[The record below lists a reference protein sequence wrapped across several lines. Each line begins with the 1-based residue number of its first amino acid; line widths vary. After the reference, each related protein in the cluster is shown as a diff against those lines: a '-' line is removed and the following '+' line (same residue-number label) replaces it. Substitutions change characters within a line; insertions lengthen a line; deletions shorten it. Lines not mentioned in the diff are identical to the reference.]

1 MDKKSNKIKKLI
13 TILFLI
19 LVVIASL
26 AIVIFFSNRQNGIV
40 PSANNNTDNTNSNE
54 LVDNNETNNS
64 NTGNTGATNNTVNS
78 EITNE
83 ETLKKVID
91 MNSYFW
97 AKEVLTDYYSSNDYD
112 EPVTLMDTDVVNELG
127 VTDNNYRK
135 LNDFDAPIFRIDEI
149 YKQKLD
155 TNIYLYIIKNRFG
168 KNKSDVKDSI
178 LWAKQDLKN
187 KTFSIYPYEYLRI
200 KNYLDFKEG
209 DKISLESIQPIE
221 KKDENQYIFDNS
233 VDSQDCMKGLFER
246 YKFDL
251 LLDEEHLYDLLD
263 EDYKNSKYQNLNEL
277 KQYIANNKTDL
288 YLDNLSEYT
297 IVNYDNYIE
306 YKASCENKRNYV
318 FKVKNM
324 MDYKI
329 MLDSYKV
336 IQNEEMYNSFLPDAQ
351 AKYCVDRIIQAI
363 NYGDYEFVYG
373 KLNQVQKNNYYKN
386 YNDFKDYITKNFFKE
401 NNYELGDDFLIV
413 SEGAV
418 YQFDVKITDATGEDY
433 SYGKFVMTV
442 TLKDND
448 FEISITTQN

>member
-1 MDKKSNKIKKLI
+1 MDKKLDKKKKLI

-26 AIVIFFSNRQNGIV
+26 AIVIYFSNRQNIV
-40 PSANNNTDNTNSNE
+40 NPSAKNNTNNTTLNE
-54 LVDNNETNNS
+54 LTDNNETNNS
-64 NTGNTGATNNTVNS
+64 NAQNKEVTNNTVSN
-78 EITNE
+78 ETTNE
-83 ETLKKVID
+83 ETLKQVTD

-97 AKEVLTDYYSSNDYD
+97 VKEVLNNYYSSNDYD
-112 EPVTLMDTDVVNELG
+112 EPVTLMDIDVVNDLG
-127 VTDNNYRK
+127 VTNDNYRK
-135 LNDFDAPIFRIDEI
+135 FNDFDAPIFRIDEI

-155 TNIYLYIIKNRFG
+155 ADIYLYIIKNRFG
-168 KNKSDVKDSI
+168 KNKSDVKDTI

-200 KNYLDFKEG
+200 KNYLNFKEG
-209 DKISLESIQPIE
+209 DKVSFSSIKSIE

-251 LLDEEHLYDLLD
+251 LLDEEHLYNLLD
-263 EDYKNSKYQNLNEL
+263 EDYKSSKYQNIDEL
-277 KQYIANNKTDL
+277 KQYISNNKTDL

-297 IVNYDNYIE
+297 ITNYDNYIE
-306 YKASCENKRNYV
+306 YKASCGNKRNYV

-363 NYGDYEFVYG
+363 NYGDYEFVYE
-373 KLNQVQKNNYYKN
+373 KLNPVQKNNYYKN
-386 YNDFKDYITKNFFKE
+386 YNDFKEYITKNFFKE

-413 SEGAV
+413 SEGKV